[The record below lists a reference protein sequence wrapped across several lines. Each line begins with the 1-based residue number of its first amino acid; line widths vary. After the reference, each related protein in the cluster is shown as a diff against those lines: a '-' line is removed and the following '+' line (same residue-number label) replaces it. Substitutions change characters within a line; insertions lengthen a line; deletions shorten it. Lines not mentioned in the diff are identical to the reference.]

1 MQNNS
6 LQHSEKS
13 FSEAL
18 TKVANQ
24 TQGNDKIILQAW
36 SKLIQEDHDYFEGL
50 IDKLNKRTGLN
61 KQEIR
66 ESLKRFR
73 TNPLHDKLKIQII
86 TESIN
91 PLQ

>member
-13 FSEAL
+13 FSKAL
-18 TKVANQ
+18 TKIADQ

-36 SKLIQEDHDYFEGL
+36 SKLIQEDHDYFQGL
-50 IDKLNKRTGLN
+50 TNWTGLN

-66 ESLKRFR
+66 ESLKRLR
-73 TNPLHDKLKIQII
+73 TNPLYDKLKIQII
-86 TESIN
+86 AENID
-91 PLQ
+91 PE